1 MLRTAASRAS
11 NQGQEAS
18 MVLLAHTRQ
27 YFTPISVEF
36 SEDVSGGA
44 KASKT
49 APNIVADWQ
58 STKAATEQ
66 TMKMMQMY
74 KDLGD
79 FEGQPY
85 LKFHNPR
92 TFEAMNKPIPN
103 FKKFGLKAGE
113 VPKFFD
119 NVLSKR
125 ASEAVSLKGH
135 WWDARRSAA
144 QEGIKEKQFQ
154 PFAKLPVPA
163 WQFGQPVELTA
174 LTAVTDKYFKAL
186 EPTRKL
192 KVPALPA
199 QVTQQLDTLSKNIGA
214 GGADLKALLE
224 KAVSERSYV
233 EVNGK
238 PAPSFKYMN
247 AADAAKVLGDR
258 RSQVHARWVKL
269 WAKRILATPEQ
280 ALVPLKERDQ
290 LLASKHEDVS
300 EKYNALLDLVGKG
313 PTTYAERMA
322 ALPAMD
328 TFFLRRSKDEVK
340 ALFPVSEKDSEAV
353 TLAAKLEDKAWAL
366 EQLLGPT
373 LQPEGSSNRLKSEEA
388 RVLTEHLYTPDRY
401 MFAEGMKLVKRYE
414 QEEKELADK
423 LTKMTGSAD
432 GLLAAQRTPL
442 TPLQRIAQHSQEVAG
457 AINALKQQK
466 AEAKGNPY
474 LEYAIDKQLAFLSN
488 PENITFEEVE
498 LPEVIKERFEIEMAE
513 LDAEEAKLV
522 EAEEEELWLMTLQ
535 QQSKHIQQHIEFDLP
550 QAAYAHMD
558 PILYKKLDWELTHGH
573 DLLHQEAFQ
582 AADCEQGEYVKDQMG
597 LENLSHHL
605 LPLVRY
611 RRQKYRSKMG
621 YYAPELTALP
631 VKAKVVL

>member
-1 MLRTAASRAS
+1 MA
-11 NQGQEAS
+11 
-18 MVLLAHTRQ
+18 LLAQTRH
-27 YFTPISVEF
+27 YFTPILIEF

-44 KASKT
+44 KPSKT
-49 APNIVADWQ
+49 APNIAADWQ
-58 STKAATEQ
+58 NSKVATEQ

-92 TFEAMNKPIPN
+92 TFEDMNKPIPN
-103 FKKFGLKAGE
+103 FKKFELKAGE

-125 ASEAVSLKGH
+125 ASEAVALKGH
-135 WWDARRSAA
+135 WWDARRDAA

-154 PFAKLPVPA
+154 PFAKLPVPE
-163 WQFGQPVELTA
+163 WKLGKPVELAA
-174 LTAVTDKYFKAL
+174 LTSVTDAYFKAL
-186 EPTRKL
+186 EPLRKL
-192 KVPALPA
+192 KTPALPA
-199 QVTQQLDTLSKNIGA
+199 QVTQQLDTLSRSIGG

-238 PAPSFKYMN
+238 PAPQFKFMN
-247 AADAAKVLGDR
+247 AAEAAQVLGNR
-258 RSQVHARWVKL
+258 RTQVHARWVKL

-290 LLASKHEDVS
+290 MLASKHEDVS
-300 EKYNALLDLVGKG
+300 DKYNTLLDLVGKG
-313 PTTYAERMA
+313 STTYSERMA

-328 TFFLRRSKDEVK
+328 TFFLRRSKEELK
-340 ALFPVSEKDSEAV
+340 ALFPVSEKESEAIE
-353 TLAAKLEDKAWAL
+353 LASKLEDKAWAL
-366 EQLLGPT
+366 EHLLGPT
-373 LQPEGSSNRLKSEEA
+373 LQPEGASNRLRSEEA
-388 RVLTEHLYTPDRY
+388 RALTEHLYTADRY
-401 MFAEGMKLVKRYE
+401 MYAEGMKLVKRYE
-414 QEEKELADK
+414 QEEKELTDK
-423 LTKMTGSAD
+423 LTKLTGSAD
-432 GLLAAQRTPL
+432 GLLTAQRSPL

-457 AINALKQQK
+457 AVTALKAQK
-466 AEAKGNPY
+466 AEAKGHPY

-488 PENITFEEVE
+488 PENINFEEVE
-498 LPEVIKERFEIEMAE
+498 LPEIIKERFEIEMAE

-522 EAEEEELWLMTLQ
+522 EAEEEELWLLTLQ

-558 PILYKKLDWELTHGH
+558 PILYKKLDWELTHGQ
-573 DLLHQEAFQ
+573 DLMHHEVFQ

-597 LENLSHHL
+597 LEHLSHHL
-605 LPLVRY
+605 LPLIRY
-611 RRQKYRSKMG
+611 RRQKYRNKIG

-631 VKAKVVL
+631 VKARVVV

>member
-1 MLRTAASRAS
+1 
-11 NQGQEAS
+11 
-18 MVLLAHTRQ
+18 MVLLAQTRQ

-36 SEDVSGGA
+36 SEDVSGGS

-49 APNIVADWQ
+49 APNIVSDWQ
-58 STKAATEQ
+58 NAKAQTEQ

-92 TFEAMNKPIPN
+92 TFEDMNKPIPN

-125 ASEAVSLKGH
+125 ASEAVALKGH
-135 WWDARRSAA
+135 WWDARRDAA

-154 PFAKLPVPA
+154 PFPKLPVPD
-163 WQFGQPVELTA
+163 WKFGKPVELSA
-174 LTAVTDKYFKAL
+174 LTAVTDSYFKAL

-192 KVPALPA
+192 KTPSLPA
-199 QVTQQLDTLSKNIGA
+199 QVSQQLDNLSKNIGA

-238 PAPSFKYMN
+238 PAPGFKYMS
-247 AADAAKVLGDR
+247 AADAAKVLGER
-258 RSQVHARWVKL
+258 RRQVHARWVKL

-300 EKYNALLDLVGKG
+300 DKYNNLLELVGRG
-313 PTTYAERMA
+313 PATYAERMA

-328 TFFLRRSKDEVK
+328 TFFLRRGKEELK
-340 ALFPVSEKDSEAV
+340 TLFPVSEKESEAV
-353 TLAAKLEDKAWAL
+353 ALAAKLGDKAWAL
-366 EQLLGPT
+366 EHLLGPT
-373 LQPEGSSNRLKSEEA
+373 LQPEGASNRLKSEEA
-388 RVLTEHLYTPDRY
+388 RALTEHLYTSDRY
-401 MFAEGMKLVKRYE
+401 MYAEGMKLAKRYE
-414 QEEKELADK
+414 QEEKELSDK

-432 GLLAAQRTPL
+432 GLLSAQRSPPTPM
-442 TPLQRIAQHSQEVAG
+442 QRIVQHSQEVAG
-457 AINALKQQK
+457 AIAALKAQK
-466 AEAKGNPY
+466 ADAKGNPY

-488 PENITFEEVE
+488 PENISFEELE
-498 LPEVIKERFEIEMAE
+498 LPDIIKERFEIEMAE

-522 EAEEEELWLMTLQ
+522 EAEEEELWLLTLQ
-535 QQSKHIQQHIEFDLP
+535 QQSKHIQQNLEFGLS

-558 PILYKKLDWELTHGH
+558 PILYKKLDWELTNGQ
-573 DLLHQEAFQ
+573 DLMHHEAFQ

-605 LPLVRY
+605 LPLIRY
-611 RRQKYRSKMG
+611 RRQKYRNKMG

-631 VKAKVVL
+631 VKARIVA